1 MSIPSQDDKLLVIIS
16 SFNDMLHLPVKIH
29 QDYLLEHHIA
39 LKNSLNFTSFRT
51 FGQET
56 PRAKERVQSWI
67 NTNRKI
73 KNVFGSTPLDQKKHL
88 KLQSS
93 SIGGVCLF
101 VVPFMEIF
109 SWFLGLK
116 PVNHYP
122 LQCCSC
128 PEHSSWRAWILENEF
143 KYLDLG
149 PADAQ
154 EEKMFLSHSF
164 LFQKGPKRIHR
175 YSAKISPKASSN
187 AVVCYPL
194 TLSIV
199 PHAESHKRWRRAG
212 CGGGGGT
219 SLATLPSNSQRL
231 AMTSLCDKGEK
242 LVTRKSSTKNDWN
255 QQ

>member
-1 MSIPSQDDKLLVIIS
+1 
-16 SFNDMLHLPVKIH
+16 MLHLPVKIH

-73 KNVFGSTPLDQKKHL
+73 KNVFGSTRLDQKKHL

-93 SIGGVCLF
+93 SIGGVNFCLLF
-101 VVPFMEIF
+101 HSWRYFHDFWAWSLTQVGGHEFWKMNSNTWTWAQQMLKKKRCSFPIPFSKRDRNVSTGIRKN
-109 SWFLGLK
+109 LPKGLVK
-116 PVNHYP
+116 
-122 LQCCSC
+122 CSC
-128 PEHSSWRAWILENEF
+128 LLPANPFYSSACWE
-143 KYLDLG
+143 
-149 PADAQ
+149 PQ
-154 EEKMFLSHSF
+154 KMETC
-164 LFQKGPKRIHR
+164 R
-175 YSAKISPKASSN
+175 
-187 AVVCYPL
+187 C
-194 TLSIV
+194 
-199 PHAESHKRWRRAG
+199 
-212 CGGGGGT
+212 GGGGT